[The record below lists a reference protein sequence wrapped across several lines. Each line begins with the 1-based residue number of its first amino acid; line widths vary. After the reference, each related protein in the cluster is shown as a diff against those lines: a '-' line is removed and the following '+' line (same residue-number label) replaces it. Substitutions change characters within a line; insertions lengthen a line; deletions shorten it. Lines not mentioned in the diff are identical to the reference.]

1 MPSLMPPPI
10 RPDGGATP
18 RNWREY
24 QRQLQGRRAPRRR
37 PWTVLILI
45 AVLIAAGVTLVPG
58 PEPAL
63 KPSPAA
69 PMMDKAQV
77 RSLIKG
83 GDLFNRPS
91 ARFSVT
97 EAGRS
102 FAVETTLDMA
112 LQQSLVDALDTDT
125 ARFIGIVAVSPASG
139 KVLAMA
145 GYDRDGRTANPCLD
159 SRFPAASVFKII
171 TAAAAIEQC
180 QLGGDSQMT
189 FNGGQH
195 TLYRRQLK
203 EQVTRYTTR
212 IRLEDAFAK
221 SVNPVFG
228 KLGALKLG
236 CDQLSRYAD
245 AFGFN
250 RHIGFETALPPSRCR
265 IEDDPY
271 RLAEIASGFN
281 RETTLSPLHGAL
293 IAAAAANAGRLY
305 EPSVVARILDA
316 DGNLVYRGT
325 PRLLARPIT
334 EQTAAAI
341 AAMMEA
347 SVARGTCR
355 APFRDQKRHPVLR
368 QLIIGG
374 KSGSIDNQDH
384 SARID
389 WFVGFAQARQ
399 GNAGIAVAAVVAHEK
414 YIGTRA
420 AHYARQLMTEYFG
433 RLFAS
438 RPEHGPSTERAAHQR
453 PDKQG

>member
-1 MPSLMPPPI
+1 MPPPMHPPI
-10 RPDGGATP
+10 RPDGGAPP

-24 QRQLQGRRAPRRR
+24 QRQLRRRSAPRRR
-37 PWTVLILI
+37 PWPILMLI
-45 AVLIAAGVTLVPG
+45 AALIAAGVTLVPG
-58 PEPAL
+58 PEPAI
-63 KPSPAA
+63 KPSAAA

-77 RSLIKG
+77 RSLIKRS
-83 GDLFNRPS
+83 DLFNRPS
-91 ARFSVT
+91 ARFTVA
-97 EAGRS
+97 EAGRP
-102 FAVETTLDMA
+102 FAVETTLDMV
-112 LQQSLVDALDTDT
+112 LQQSLINALDTDT
-125 ARFIGIVAVSPASG
+125 ARFIGIVAVSPTSG
-139 KVLAMA
+139 QVLAMA

-180 QLGGDSQMT
+180 QLGGDSQLT

-236 CDQLSRYAD
+236 HDHLTRYAD

-250 RHIGFETALPPSRCR
+250 RQIDFETVLPPSRCH
-265 IEDDPY
+265 IEDNPY

-316 DGNLVYRGT
+316 DGNLVYRST
-325 PRLLARPIT
+325 PRLLSRPIAP
-334 EQTAAAI
+334 QTAAAI

-347 SVARGTCR
+347 SVERGTCR
-355 APFRDQKRHPVLR
+355 GPFRDQKRHPVLR

-389 WFVGFAQARQ
+389 WFVGFAHVRQ
-399 GNAGIAVAAVVAHEK
+399 GTAGIAIAAVVAHEK
-414 YIGTRA
+414 FIGTRA
-420 AHYARQLMTEYFG
+420 GHYARQLMTEYFG
-433 RLFAS
+433 RLLAS
-438 RPEHGPSTERAAHQR
+438 RPQQGPATEQAAHQR
-453 PDKQG
+453 ADKEG